1 MAAAA
6 QSLLLAG
13 TADCVSQAIHGPVEL
28 GHVAAMAL
36 AASVL
41 SGACNAV
48 WLRTLEEAWPGTGT
62 SAVLR
67 KSLADYL
74 VCAPIVLSGY
84 LVLVPLLTRLFGG
97 GASLD
102 AVGTSLSSASFGWTH
117 EGFQS
122 AMLLNLCTFQ
132 PYNLLQFSCVPP
144 SLRPLGGACVS
155 AASTVLLSAITL
167 GYTVG
172 DLVGGGGAA
181 ELDFSVLDTVAGY
194 YPLDLSVQLDL
205 ATSVPGII
213 LS

>member
-1 MAAAA
+1 MTAVAPPLPGVYTNGRALRRALQIPAQRNGAGDLRAACTAAAA

-13 TADCVSQAIHGPVEL
+13 TADCVSQAMHGPVEL
-28 GHVAAMAL
+28 GHVVAMAL
-36 AASVL
+36 TASVL
-41 SGACNAV
+41 SGACNAA
-48 WLRTLEEAWPGTGT
+48 WLRKLEEAWPGTGT

-84 LVLVPLLTRLFGG
+84 LVLVPLLTLLFG

-102 AVGTSLSSASFGWTH
+102 AVGTSLSSAGSGWTH

-155 AASTVLLSAITL
+155 AASTVLLL
-167 GYTVG
+167 
-172 DLVGGGGAA
+172 
-181 ELDFSVLDTVAGY
+181 
-194 YPLDLSVQLDL
+194 PC
-205 ATSVPGII
+205 
-213 LS
+213 